1 MKTKNFLI
9 IALLF
14 LIIALNLK
22 VKAQDFKAGALLG
35 ASISQVDGDAM
46 SGFNKIGAMGGL
58 FVNRNISKNAAI
70 QGELSYVMKG
80 SRVASTKNT
89 NYNQREI
96 SANYVDL
103 SLYYKYFF
111 DENVDVKLGLVP
123 SVLIYH
129 DEKTADGLSQDET
142 ALPGFRKLN
151 CLVSIGAEYFF
162 NEHIFVSAAFN
173 YSLFSFRSGGAD
185 FYNYQY
191 YHFIF
196 EDGQYHNYFTFCL
209 GYQL

>member
-1 MKTKNFLI
+1 MKTRNVLIVASIFLV
-9 IALLF
+9 
-14 LIIALNLK
+14 IALNLK

-46 SGFNKIGAMGGL
+46 SGFNKIGAIGGL

-162 NEHIFVSAAFN
+162 
-173 YSLFSFRSGGAD
+173 
-185 FYNYQY
+185 
-191 YHFIF
+191 
-196 EDGQYHNYFTFCL
+196 T
-209 GYQL
+209 